1 MKQRYYSYK
10 PSGIDWIGDIPSHWD
25 ITPLKRNLRMP
36 LKYGANEPAESE
48 DKNYPR
54 YIRITD
60 IDSNGNLKDET
71 FKSLEPSKA
80 TDYLLVKGDVLF
92 ARSGATVGKT
102 YIFKEPYEAC
112 FAGYLIKASC
122 SLRLSPQFL
131 FYYTNSGMYN
141 NWKNSIFIQSTIQNI
156 GADKYS
162 LLPLPLP
169 PLAEQEAIA
178 AWLDEKCGEIDAAI
192 AKVDREIELID
203 ELKQSEISRVVTR
216 GLNPDTPLRPS
227 GIDWIGDVP
236 EHWEICRIKHKA
248 DVVLGK
254 MLLNEPPKEQR
265 NIYSKEKYLKSRNIG
280 WLNLLLDEVDEM
292 WFNESEKSLYKL
304 NDGDVL
310 VNEGG
315 DIGKVAIWHNQED
328 SFYIQNS
335 VHKISPIGVTS
346 GFLVYWIFSLSKRDY
361 FWSIVSQVSIAHLTK
376 EKLSNT
382 PLIVPPLAE
391 QQAIADY
398 LDKKCA
404 EIDGLKAKLSR
415 KHKTL
420 TELRQSII
428 SEVVTGKRRVAACR
442 DRIIR
447 DIDIDNRD
455 IDIDRGID
463 IDNGGR
469 DIDRGIDI
477 DNGGRDRSR
486 PYKHHHNNNS
496 HKH

>member
-1 MKQRYYSYK
+1 MKQQYDSYK
-10 PSGIDWIGDIPSHWD
+10 PSGIDWIGDIPSHWEVFTLKQASTSIRNGYVGPTKD
-25 ITPLKRNLRMP
+25 ILVEDGIPYIQSLHIKDGRIIFSRGGYYVSPEWGLKHPKIFTNDIVIVQTGDIGQVALVPEEFNECNCHALIIVVCDNRKAYPAYLCYYLRSSIGKELM
-36 LKYGANEPAESE
+36 
-48 DKNYPR
+48 
-54 YIRITD
+54 
-60 IDSNGNLKDET
+60 
-71 FKSLEPSKA
+71 
-80 TDYLLVKGDVLF
+80 LLTKT
-92 ARSGATVGKT
+92 GATL
-102 YIFKEPYEAC
+102 PH
-112 FAGYLIKASC
+112 L
-122 SLRLSPQFL
+122 
-131 FYYTNSGMYN
+131 NSG
-141 NWKNSIFIQSTIQNI
+141 SICNTQIV
-156 GADKYS
+156 
-162 LLPLPLP
+162 LP

-216 GLNPDTPLRPS
+216 GLNPDAPLRSS
-227 GIDWIGDVP
+227 GIDWIGDIP

-415 KHKTL
+415 KHETL

-428 SEVVTGKRRVAACR
+428 SEVVTGKRKV
-442 DRIIR
+442 I
-447 DIDIDNRD
+447 
-455 IDIDRGID
+455 
-463 IDNGGR
+463 
-469 DIDRGIDI
+469 
-477 DNGGRDRSR
+477 
-486 PYKHHHNNNS
+486 
-496 HKH
+496 

>member
-1 MKQRYYSYK
+1 MKKRYDSYK
-10 PSGIDWIGDIPSHWD
+10 PSGIDWIGDIPSHWNIVRLAHIFNAKAGGD
-25 ITPLKRNLRMP
+25 AKPELYSDT
-36 LKYGANEPAESE
+36 
-48 DKNYPR
+48 
-54 YIRITD
+54 
-60 IDSNGNLKDET
+60 KDAQHP
-71 FKSLEPSKA
+71 FP
-80 TDYLLVKGDVLF
+80 V
-92 ARSGATVGKT
+92 
-102 YIFKEPYEAC
+102 
-112 FAGYLIKASC
+112 
-122 SLRLSPQFL
+122 
-131 FYYTNSGMYN
+131 YTNSLSEKQVYAYTSSSTFQSG
-141 NWKNSIFIQSTIQNI
+141 SITVTGRGEIGHAFLRDTDFDAIIRLLVLTPRIGLCCKYFTYFIDGVMEFFSDSAAVSQLSAQQINKELVI
-156 GADKYS
+156 
-162 LLPLPLP
+162 LP
-169 PLAEQEAIA
+169 PLSEQQAIA
-178 AWLDEKCGEIDAAI
+178 DYLDAKCAEIDAAI

-227 GIDWIGDVP
+227 GIDWIGDIP

-382 PLIVPPLAE
+382 PLIVPPLSE

-404 EIDGLKAKLSR
+404 EIDGLKAKLNR
-415 KHKTL
+415 KRETL

-428 SEVVTGKRRVAACR
+428 SEVVTGKRKV
-442 DRIIR
+442 I
-447 DIDIDNRD
+447 
-455 IDIDRGID
+455 
-463 IDNGGR
+463 
-469 DIDRGIDI
+469 
-477 DNGGRDRSR
+477 
-486 PYKHHHNNNS
+486 
-496 HKH
+496 

>member
-1 MKQRYYSYK
+1 MKQRYDSYK
-10 PSGIDWIGDIPSHWD
+10 PSGIDWIGDIPSHWELRRMRYLCD
-25 ITPLKRNLRMP
+25 IITGDKDTVNRVDDGLYPFYVRSPQIERINSYSFDGEAVLMAGDGVGAGKVLHYATGKFDFHQRVYNFHNFREIKGKLLYQYLKSLF
-36 LKYGANEPAESE
+36 KYKIEEGGA
-48 DKNYPR
+48 KN
-54 YIRITD
+54 TV
-60 IDSNGNLKDET
+60 DSVRQPWLKD
-71 FKSLEPSKA
+71 FP
-80 TDYLLVKGDVLF
+80 VC
-92 ARSGATVGKT
+92 
-102 YIFKEPYEAC
+102 I
-112 FAGYLIKASC
+112 
-122 SLRLSPQFL
+122 
-131 FYYTNSGMYN
+131 
-141 NWKNSIFIQSTIQNI
+141 
-156 GADKYS
+156 
-162 LLPLPLP
+162 P

-192 AKVDREIELID
+192 TKVDREIELID

-216 GLNPDTPLRPS
+216 GLNPDAPLRPS
-227 GIDWIGDVP
+227 GIDWIGDIP
-236 EHWEICRIKHKA
+236 EHWKICRIKHKA

-404 EIDGLKAKLSR
+404 EIDGLKAKLSKKR
-415 KHKTL
+415 ETL

-428 SEVVTGKRRVAACR
+428 SEVVTGKRKV
-442 DRIIR
+442 I
-447 DIDIDNRD
+447 
-455 IDIDRGID
+455 
-463 IDNGGR
+463 
-469 DIDRGIDI
+469 
-477 DNGGRDRSR
+477 
-486 PYKHHHNNNS
+486 
-496 HKH
+496 